1 MFDEVQLDLF
11 FHLLM
16 SKWEGNATL
25 EKCSEKAQVY
35 RTEDYSSFGRNLCV
49 TLFQHLDV
57 ISRRTLDSVGWASI
71 WFILTSIEQQ
81 GFACFNKFLTIT
93 TDDLCG
99 LHQIESKKKKK
110 S

>member
-1 MFDEVQLDLF
+1 
-11 FHLLM
+11 M

-35 RTEDYSSFGRNLCV
+35 RTEDYASFGRNLCV
-49 TLFQHLDV
+49 TLFLDA

-71 WFILTSIEQQ
+71 EFILTSMEQQ
-81 GFACFNKFLTIT
+81 GFSCFNKFLTIT
-93 TDDLCG
+93 TNDIFG
-99 LHQIESKKKKK
+99 LHQIESKKK